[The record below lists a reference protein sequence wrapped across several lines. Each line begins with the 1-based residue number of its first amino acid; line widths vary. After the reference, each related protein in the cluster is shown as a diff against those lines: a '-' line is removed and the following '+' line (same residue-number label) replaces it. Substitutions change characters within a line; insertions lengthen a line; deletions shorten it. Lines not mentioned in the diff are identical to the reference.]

1 MTWRDAA
8 RVAVVLFLS
17 GWAVLQIAPDLILP
31 FHPYG
36 VLGFSTNSYGTVSS
50 VDKAAASRG
59 LHVGDR
65 LDGKRASL
73 RLAETG
79 FGQDVVTYPPGTTET
94 VPLTSG
100 KTLTLQSHALSRT
113 LPNDVTNEIDVLAA
127 LAFVVIAS
135 LLVLVR
141 PGTVTWAFYFFSY
154 AFFQT
159 GTIFGEYASAGVLAF
174 GAILNGIVG
183 AAGPFALF
191 SFALRFPDK
200 KPSQAAAIAERA
212 LMAVLGIVIA
222 WNVTSTALFLAARVI
237 APRVGADV
245 EYFVS
250 VALYVAGFGML
261 SVRYFTESRASRN
274 RLRWVV
280 LSFAVAFTPWLIF
293 QYAGAYLGLYPP
305 IWLANLTFSL
315 TVVAPIGLA
324 YTILKHRLFDVRFV
338 VSRAFLYAMLTSLSV
353 GVLALLDWGF
363 GKWLEDSK
371 FALFVEL
378 ALALVI
384 GIVMTSLHKRIE
396 HFLNAVVFRAQA
408 LALDG
413 LRRFTKELDL
423 ISDPHRLLVQ
433 THESLVNRL
442 DVEYVAI
449 YTAEGASF
457 AQTSPP
463 EDRAPTLLAGDD
475 FAVLRLRR
483 WHEPFECDE
492 AKHSLRG
499 ALLLPMS
506 AHTELIGF
514 IVCGPKNDHTR
525 YAPDEVATLAALAH
539 RAGTAYVWLTRLQ
552 FAPTPS
558 TASVPQA

>member
-1 MTWRDAA
+1 MTWRDVV
-8 RVAVVLFLS
+8 RVVLILFLS
-17 GWAVLQIAPDLILP
+17 GWTIVQIAPDLALP

-36 VLGFSTNSYGTVSS
+36 VLGFSTDSYGTVSA
-50 VDKAAASRG
+50 VDKTAASHG

-65 LDGKRASL
+65 LDLKRASL
-73 RLAETG
+73 RLAEAG
-79 FGQDVVTYPPGTTET
+79 FGQLIVLYPPGTNET

-100 KTLTLQSHALSRT
+100 KTLTLQSHILRRT

-127 LAFVVIAS
+127 LAFVVVAS
-135 LLVLVR
+135 LLVLLR
-141 PGTVTWAFYFFSY
+141 PSAVTWAFYFFSY
-154 AFFQT
+154 SFFQT

-174 GAILNGIVG
+174 GSILSAIVG

-200 KPSQAAAIAERA
+200 ELSRAAGIAER
-212 LMAVLGIVIA
+212 LMCLLGVFIVVNVAIAAV
-222 WNVTSTALFLAARVI
+222 FLAARVVT
-237 APRVGADV
+237 PHVVADV
-245 EYFVS
+245 QYYIS
-250 VALYVAGFGML
+250 VAMYFAGFGIL
-261 SVRYFTESRASRN
+261 AVRYFTESRASRN

-280 LSFAVAFTPWLIF
+280 LSFLVAFTPGLAYN
-293 QYAGAYLGLYPP
+293 YAGQYFGIYPP
-305 IWLANLTFSL
+305 IWVANLTFSL
-315 TVVAPIGLA
+315 FVIAPTGLA

-338 VSRAFLYAMLTSLSV
+338 VSRAFLYAVLTSLSV

-408 LALDG
+408 LALEG

-449 YTAEGASF
+449 YTSEGASF

-463 EDRAPTLLAGDD
+463 EDRAPALLAGDD

-492 AKHSLRG
+492 ARHPLRG

-552 FAPTPS
+552 FAPTPA
-558 TASVPQA
+558 TPSVTQA

>member
-1 MTWRDAA
+1 MAII
-8 RVAVVLFLS
+8 LFLS
-17 GWAVLQIAPDLILP
+17 GWAILQLAPDLLLP

-36 VLGFSTNSYGTVSS
+36 VLGFSTDTYGTVSA

-65 LDGKRASL
+65 LDLKRASL
-73 RLAETG
+73 RLAEAG
-79 FGQDVVTYPPGTTET
+79 FGQLIVLYPPGTNET

-100 KTLTLQSHALSRT
+100 KTLTLQSHVLPRT

-127 LAFVVIAS
+127 MAFVVIAS

-141 PGTVTWAFYFFSY
+141 PGPVTWAFYFFSY
-154 AFFQT
+154 PFFQP
-159 GTIFGEYASAGVLAF
+159 GTIFGEYASGGVLAF
-174 GAILNGIVG
+174 GSILNDIVG
-183 AAGPFALF
+183 VAGPFALF

-200 KPSQAAAIAERA
+200 ELSRAAGVAERA
-212 LMAVLGIVIA
+212 LMCLLGVFIVMNVAIIAVFL
-222 WNVTSTALFLAARVI
+222 TARGNT
-237 APRVGADV
+237 PRAVVDIQ
-245 EYFVS
+245 YYIS
-250 VALYVAGFGML
+250 VALYLAGFGML
-261 SVRYFTESRASRN
+261 AVRYFTESRDSRN

-280 LSFAVAFTPWLIF
+280 LSFLVAFMPNLIF
-293 QYAGAYLGLYPP
+293 GYAGQFLGLYLP
-305 IWLANLTFSL
+305 IWVVNLTASL
-315 TVVAPIGLA
+315 TVIAPVGLA

-338 VSRAFLYAMLTSLSV
+338 VSRAFVYAVLTSLSV

-408 LALDG
+408 LALEG
-413 LRRFTKELDL
+413 LRRFTNELDL

-433 THESLVNRL
+433 THESLANRL

-463 EDRAPTLLAGDD
+463 DDRAPALLAGDD

-492 AKHSLRG
+492 AKHPLRS

-506 AHTELIGF
+506 AHTELVGF
-514 IVCGPKNDHTR
+514 IVCGPKNEHAR

-552 FAPTPS
+552 FAPAPTA
-558 TASVPQA
+558 ASVTQA

>member
-1 MTWRDAA
+1 MTWRDVA
-8 RVAVVLFLS
+8 RVVIILFLS
-17 GWAVLQIAPDLILP
+17 GWAMVQIAPDLALP

-36 VLGFSTNSYGTVSS
+36 VLGFSTDGYGIVSS
-50 VDKAAASRG
+50 VDKTAAQSG

-65 LDGKRASL
+65 LDLKRAPL
-73 RLAETG
+73 RLAEAG
-79 FGQDVVTYPPGTTET
+79 FGQSLVLYPPDTSET

-100 KTLTLQSHALSRT
+100 KTLTLQSHILPRT

-141 PGTVTWAFYFFSY
+141 PGAVTWAFYFFSC

-159 GTIFGEYASAGVLAF
+159 GTIFGEYASGGVLAF
-174 GAILNGIVG
+174 GSILNGIVG
-183 AAGPFALF
+183 AASPFALF

-200 KPSQAAAIAERA
+200 EPSRAAATAERA
-212 LMAVLGIVIA
+212 LMCLLGVFIA
-222 WNVTSTALFLAARVI
+222 MNVASTAAYLAGRVVT
-237 APRVGADV
+237 PHGALIQ
-245 EYFVS
+245 YFIS
-250 VALYVAGFGML
+250 VALYIVGFGML
-261 SVRYFTESRASRN
+261 AVRYFTESRASRN

-280 LSFAVAFTPWLIF
+280 LSFLVAFTPWLIY
-293 QYAGAYLGLYPP
+293 QYAGEYLGLYLPN
-305 IWLANLTFSL
+305 WLANLTYTL

-324 YTILKHRLFDVRFV
+324 YTILKLRLFDVRFV
-338 VSRAFLYAMLTSLSV
+338 VSRAFLYAVLTSLSV

-408 LALDG
+408 LALEG
-413 LRRFTKELDL
+413 LRRFTNELDL
-423 ISDPHRLLVQ
+423 ISDPQRLLAQ
-433 THESLVNRL
+433 THESLVSRL

-449 YTAEGASF
+449 YTAERASF
-457 AQTSPP
+457 VQTSPP
-463 EDRAPTLLAGDD
+463 GDCAPALLAGDD

-492 AKHSLRG
+492 AKHPLRS

-506 AHTELIGF
+506 AHTELVGF
-514 IVCGPKNDHTR
+514 IVCGPKTDHTR

-552 FAPTPS
+552 FAP
-558 TASVPQA
+558 ASAAPGVTQA